1 MADLC
6 NAADPVALA
15 RSRGERIGSLEEVI
29 PALLAPIDLQAINS
43 RSFPPHYMIYAPG
56 VSNADIGI
64 SRAALK
70 DRFDLPFVYAG
81 YSGGTRTG
89 YIIVLAK
96 EARDRT
102 P

>member
-1 MADLC
+1 MSTRFWPRSARDT
-6 NAADPVALA
+6 AALWH
-15 RSRGERIGSLEEVI
+15 
-29 PALLAPIDLQAINS
+29 
-43 RSFPPHYMIYAPG
+43 SF
-56 VSNADIGI
+56 ADIGI

-96 EARDRT
+96 EAKDRT